1 MDQIVKPLENKDTID
16 TKQKD
21 KKVVPNLEANNTGII
36 APNRDQ
42 RVQRPKTSFI

>member
-36 APNRDQ
+36 APNREQ
-42 RVQRPKTSFI
+42 SLSYNQ